1 MIIKT
6 KKYQLPKNTYI
17 QIALTSILKKQ
28 WWFIGGPI
36 LFGAIAFALP
46 AYKWW
51 FIVTAIL
58 AVILYILFWAIQFVG
73 VTQLPQNQIMFD
85 KLSYEIDS
93 RQIMIKVDPK
103 RGSPIGWDM
112 IKEAY
117 IKKDHFLFVINK
129 AQIIYLPFKIF
140 NSDYEV
146 KFVET
151 IMKRKDY
158 VKEGK

>member
-6 KKYQLPKNTYI
+6 KKYQLPKKTYI
-17 QIALTSILKKQ
+17 QIALMALVKKQ

-51 FIVTAIL
+51 FIITAIL
-58 AVILYILFWAIQFVG
+58 VVVLYILFWAIQFTG

-93 RQIMIKVDPK
+93 RQIMIKIDPR
-103 RGSPIGWDM
+103 RGSPIGWDV
-112 IKEAY
+112 IQEAAMN
-117 IKKDHFLFVINK
+117 KDHFLFMVNK

-140 NSDYEV
+140 NSDHEI
-146 KFVET
+146 KFLET
-151 IMKRKDY
+151 ILKRKNFI
-158 VKEGK
+158 KEKI

>member
-17 QIALTSILKKQ
+17 QIALMSILKKQ
-28 WWFIGGPI
+28 WWFVGGPI

-46 AYKWW
+46 VYKWW

-58 AVILYILFWAIQFVG
+58 AVVLYILFWAIQFVG
-73 VTQLPQNQIMFD
+73 VTQLPQNQVMFD

-117 IKKDHFLFVINK
+117 IKKDHFLFMINK
-129 AQIIYLPFKIF
+129 AQMIYLPYKIF
-140 NSDYEV
+140 NSDYEI

-151 IMKRKDY
+151 IMKRKDF
-158 VKEGK
+158 VKESK

>member
-6 KKYQLPKNTYI
+6 KKYQFPKKTYI
-17 QIALTSILKKQ
+17 QIALMSILKKQ

-58 AVILYILFWAIQFVG
+58 VVILYILFWAIQFVG

-93 RQIMIKVDPK
+93 RQIMIKVDAR
-103 RGSPIGWDM
+103 RGSPIAWDL

-117 IKKDHFLFVINK
+117 ANKDHFLFVVNK
-129 AQIIYLPFKIF
+129 AQLIHLPYKIF

-151 IMKRKDY
+151 ILKRKEFIK
-158 VKEGK
+158 VK

>member
-6 KKYQLPKNTYI
+6 KKYQLPKKTYI
-17 QIALTSILKKQ
+17 QVALMSILKKQ

-36 LFGAIAFALP
+36 LLGSIAFALP

-58 AVILYILFWAIQFVG
+58 VVVLYILFWAIQFVG

-85 KLSYEIDS
+85 RLSYEIDS
-93 RQIMIKVDPK
+93 RQIMIKVDPR
-103 RGSPIGWDM
+103 RGSPIAWDL

-117 IKKDHFLFVINK
+117 AKKDHFVFMVSK
-129 AQIIYLPFKIF
+129 AQIIYLPYKIF

-151 IMKRKDY
+151 ILKRKEFI
-158 VKEGK
+158 KAK